1 MAYSHVAA
9 QRPPSAPSAPTSS
22 LPSVLD
28 GEACAPRTPWHTPR
42 HTHCAPTFARRT
54 RHRTRAPS
62 LSARKAGEDGS
73 PRPQAAL
80 KVWGAHPK
88 WPVPG
93 PRLDPRH
100 RPPSPETAPPSSG
113 RPPSRPIA
121 SRPVHGKMDTRTATQ
136 LRAPGPGPASQPCPG
151 SLCGSGRAGQPRAPA
166 PSRARKAA
174 FTPASPRTAC
184 GLLCALAA
192 RVSAPQK
199 PVGPAIHAP
208 PQRIPPLLSFLHVGY
223 LGRMPRMPL
232 AQRFRSF
239 YPALVDTAWFLILGG
254 YY

>member
-9 QRPPSAPSAPTSS
+9 QHPSSAPSAPTSS

-42 HTHCAPTFARRT
+42 RTHCAPTFARRT

-93 PRLDPRH
+93 PRLDLRY
-100 RPPSPETAPPSSG
+100 RPPPRRLL
-113 RPPSRPIA
+113 RPPPAGPLSAHRLSAGSWENGHANSDPAPGTSPGSRISALSGVPLRFWESRPA
-121 SRPVHGKMDTRTATQ
+121 QGPCSQ
-136 LRAPGPGPASQPCPG
+136 LRAQSCLHSRLPQDCVRPSLRLGSSGLHASEACGPRDPRPPPHPPADS
-151 SLCGSGRAGQPRAPA
+151 
-166 PSRARKAA
+166 A
-174 FTPASPRTAC
+174 FTQLPARRLF
-184 GLLCALAA
+184 G
-192 RVSAPQK
+192 
-199 PVGPAIHAP
+199 
-208 PQRIPPLLSFLHVGY
+208 
-223 LGRMPRMPL
+223 
-232 AQRFRSF
+232 
-239 YPALVDTAWFLILGG
+239 
-254 YY
+254 

>member
-9 QRPPSAPSAPTSS
+9 QHPSSAPSAPTSS

-42 HTHCAPTFARRT
+42 RTHCAPTFARRT

-93 PRLDPRH
+93 PRLDLRY
-100 RPPSPETAPPSSG
+100 RPPPRRLLRPPPAGPPLGPSPLGRFMGKWTREQRPSSG
-113 RPPSRPIA
+113 
-121 SRPVHGKMDTRTATQ
+121 H
-136 LRAPGPGPASQPCPG
+136 
-151 SLCGSGRAGQPRAPA
+151 QPRVPHLSPVRG
-166 PSRARKAA
+166 PSAVLGE
-174 FTPASPRTAC
+174 PASPGPLPPAARAKLPSLPPPPGLRAAFSAPRLHASEAC
-184 GLLCALAA
+184 GPRDPRPPPHPPADSAFTQLPA
-192 RVSAPQK
+192 RRLF
-199 PVGPAIHAP
+199 G
-208 PQRIPPLLSFLHVGY
+208 
-223 LGRMPRMPL
+223 
-232 AQRFRSF
+232 
-239 YPALVDTAWFLILGG
+239 
-254 YY
+254 